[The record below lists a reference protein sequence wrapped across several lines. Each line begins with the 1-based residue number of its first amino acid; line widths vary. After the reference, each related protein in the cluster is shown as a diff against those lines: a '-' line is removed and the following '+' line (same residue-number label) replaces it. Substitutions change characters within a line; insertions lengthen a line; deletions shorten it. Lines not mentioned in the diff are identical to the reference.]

1 MKLPLIIDTPRTRLT
16 VLAAEEAP
24 LLLDYRLRN
33 RSHLAPSEPARGA
46 EYYTQ
51 EHAASRIAQMRAD
64 TEAGAALYLAALDR
78 ASGQVVALCSFTNI
92 VRGPFQ
98 ACHLGFSVDQALE
111 GSGLMAEVVGAGIN
125 YVFDQLGMHRIMAS
139 HMPRNERSAGL
150 LTRLG
155 FEREGYAR
163 SYLRINGQWEDMVL
177 MALIDERP
185 GA

>member
-1 MKLPLIIDTPRTRLT
+1 MNAPITIDTPRTRITALT
-16 VLAAEEAP
+16 TEHAA

-33 RSHLAPSEPARGA
+33 RDHLAPSEPARDA
-46 EYYTQ
+46 DYYTAQ
-51 EHAASRIAQMRAD
+51 AVATRIAQVQAEA
-64 TEAGAALYLAALDR
+64 EAGTSLHLAALDR
-78 ASGQVVALCSFTNI
+78 AGGQLVALCSFTNI

-98 ACHLGFSVDQALE
+98 ACHLGFSVDRAHE
-111 GSGLMAEVVGAGIN
+111 GSGLMAEVAGAGIN
-125 YVFDQLGMHRIMAS
+125 YVFDQLHLHRIMAA

-150 LTRLG
+150 LARLG

-177 MALIDERP
+177 LSLIDDRP

>member
-1 MKLPLIIDTPRTRLT
+1 MNAPITIDTPRTRISA
-16 VLAAEEAP
+16 LATDHTA

-33 RSHLAPSEPARGA
+33 RDHLAPSEPARGA
-46 EYYTQ
+46 EYYTEQ
-51 EHAASRIAQMRAD
+51 AVASRIAQVEAEA
-64 TEAGAALYLAALDR
+64 EAGSALHLAALDR
-78 ASGQVVALCSFTNI
+78 ASGQLVALCSFTNI

-98 ACHLGFSVDQALE
+98 ACHLGFSVDHAHE
-111 GSGLMAEVVGAGIN
+111 GSGLMAEVAGAGIN
-125 YVFDQLGMHRIMAS
+125 YVFDQLRLHRIMAA

-150 LTRLG
+150 LARLG

-177 MALIDERP
+177 LSLVDDRP

>member
-1 MKLPLIIDTPRTRLT
+1 MKLPLAIDTPRTRITALS
-16 VLAAEEAP
+16 VADAA

-33 RSHLAPSEPARGA
+33 RNHLAPSEPARRP

-51 EHAASRIAQMRAD
+51 QAAAERIAQMQAEA
-64 TEAGAALYLAALDR
+64 EAGTALYLAAIDR
-78 ASGQVVALCSFTNI
+78 ASGQLVALCSFTNI

-98 ACHLGFSVDQALE
+98 ACHLGFSVDQAHE
-111 GSGLMAEVVGAGIN
+111 GSGLMAEVAGAGIN
-125 YVFDQLGMHRIMAS
+125 YVFDQLHLHRIMAA

-150 LTRLG
+150 LARLG

-177 MALIDERP
+177 MALVDDRP